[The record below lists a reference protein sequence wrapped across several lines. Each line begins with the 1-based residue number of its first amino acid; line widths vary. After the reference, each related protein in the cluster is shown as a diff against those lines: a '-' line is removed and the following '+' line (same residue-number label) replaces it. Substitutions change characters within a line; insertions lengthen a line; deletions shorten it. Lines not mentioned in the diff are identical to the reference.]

1 MVAVDISLR
10 TAKPSDRDFLWWLHR
25 VTMKEYVDKTWGWD
39 EQWQKERFDETFEP
53 ETLQLI
59 ESDNRAVGYIK
70 VERSPNEIFLSAIEV
85 APDFQ
90 NRGIA
95 TKLLSEL
102 ILESRANKVPIRL
115 QVLKVNPARRFY
127 ERLGFQQIQET
138 ETHSI
143 MLRDPL

>member
-1 MVAVDISLR
+1 
-10 TAKPSDRDFLWWLHR
+10 
-25 VTMKEYVDKTWGWD
+25 MKEYVDKTWGWD